1 MRTKHGAQH
10 RRSASYGG
18 RRHEQSRH
26 GISRTL
32 EHDRDEVRSWGLTC
46 LGCGH
51 FGMVEISIDE
61 LRDAIIAGKVHCGEC
76 GLVRKMYSIDR
87 GN

>member
-1 MRTKHGAQH
+1 MSSYRARQSYARRQSAQ
-10 RRSASYGG
+10 RRSGT
-18 RRHEQSRH
+18 RREHSR
-26 GISRTL
+26 
-32 EHDRDEVRSWGLTC
+32 EEVRAWGLTC

-51 FGMVEISIDE
+51 FGMVDISIDE
-61 LRDAIIAGKVHCGEC
+61 LRDAIIAGKVHCSEC